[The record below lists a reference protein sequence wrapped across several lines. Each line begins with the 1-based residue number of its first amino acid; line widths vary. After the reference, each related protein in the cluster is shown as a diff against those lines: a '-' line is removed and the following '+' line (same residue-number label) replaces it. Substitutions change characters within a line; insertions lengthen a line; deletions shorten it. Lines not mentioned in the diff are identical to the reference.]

1 MTMPDLGNKAALVT
15 DPTATRGR
23 IDRRL
28 PIDAGVRMEVVDLVN
43 RLNMAF
49 DIWDVET
56 MVEAFTEDCV
66 VYHPRGTVRGH
77 EEVRRFYDGYR
88 PLTIGVRRQ
97 NLNHVVDAYEDG
109 TITVVCYNMLVRV
122 APAERAEI
130 VRESMLTQDVTGLPA
145 IFMHSIITDR
155 LRRDDAGIWR
165 IMSRHVDQTVANATL
180 RTPSENAASS

>member
-1 MTMPDLGNKAALVT
+1 VKAGIQKNSYAGSRRIKVNQT
-15 DPTATRGR
+15 IRG
-23 IDRRL
+23 L
-28 PIDAGVRMEVVDLVN
+28 PVDAGVRTEVIDLVN

-97 NLNHVVDAYEDG
+97 NLNHVVDANEDG

-130 VRESMLTQDVTGLPA
+130 VRDSMLTQDVTGLPA
-145 IFMHSIITDR
+145 ILMHSKITDR
-155 LRRDDAGIWR
+155 LRRDEAGIWR
-165 IMSRHVDQTVANATL
+165 IMSRHVDQTVVNATL
-180 RTPSENAASS
+180 RTPPENAASS

>member
-1 MTMPDLGNKAALVT
+1 MTQT
-15 DPTATRGR
+15 IRG
-23 IDRRL
+23 L
-28 PIDAGVRMEVVDLVN
+28 PIDAGVRTEVIDVVN

-66 VYHPRGTVRGH
+66 GYYPRGRAGGH

-97 NLNHVVDAYEDG
+97 NLNHVVDANEDG

-122 APAERAEI
+122 VPAERAEI
-130 VRESMLTQDVTGLPA
+130 VRDSMLTQDVTGLPA
-145 IFMHSIITDR
+145 NLMHSKITDR
-155 LRRDDAGIWR
+155 LRRDEDGIWR
-165 IMSRHVDQTVANATL
+165 IMSRHVDQTVVNATL
-180 RTPSENAASS
+180 RTPPENAASS

>member
-1 MTMPDLGNKAALVT
+1 MTDLGRATARVT
-15 DPTATRGR
+15 SPMVTRSR
-23 IDRRL
+23 INRVL
-28 PIDAGVRMEVVDLVN
+28 PVDAGVRAEVVDLVN

-66 VYHPRGTVRGH
+66 VYNPRGTVRGH

-97 NLNHVVDAYEDG
+97 NLNHVVDANEDG

-122 APAERAEI
+122 ALAERAEI
-130 VRESMLTQDVTGLPA
+130 VRDSMLTQDVTGLPA

-155 LRRDDAGIWR
+155 LRRDEAGIWR

-180 RTPSENAASS
+180 LTPPENAVSS

>member
-1 MTMPDLGNKAALVT
+1 MTNLTNKTALVT
-15 DPTATRGR
+15 APMATHGR
-23 IDRRL
+23 INRRL
-28 PIDAGVRMEVVDLVN
+28 PVDVGVRTEVIDFVN

-49 DIWDVET
+49 DIWDLET

-97 NLNHVVDAYEDG
+97 NLNHVVDANEDG

-122 APAERAEI
+122 APAERAET
-130 VRESMLTQDVTGLPA
+130 VRDSMLTQDVTGLPA
-145 IFMHSIITDR
+145 ILMHSLITDR
-155 LRRDDAGIWR
+155 LRRDKAGTWR
-165 IMSRHVDQTVANATL
+165 IMSRRVDQTVVNAKL
-180 RTPSENAASS
+180 HTPLENAASS